1 MPSCFFILYTISV
14 VSGQNEFAERTEEEE
29 SRLSKQWCEILFNA
43 MRKLMNH
50 KKVQVI
56 GSLFILIS
64 MHYRF
69 KLTVFYFFI
78 FGEVKSLFVSHT
90 GMFLKTELNVVFNVY
105 QILYILVYCFKLC
118 MN

>member
-64 MHYRF
+64 MHYMF
-69 KLTVFYFFI
+69 ELTVLFFLRNEYRI
-78 FGEVKSLFVSHT
+78 VRKLSRFGLLGEGGLF
-90 GMFLKTELNVVFNVY
+90 
-105 QILYILVYCFKLC
+105 
-118 MN
+118 

>member
-1 MPSCFFILYTISV
+1 MIMPSCFFILYTISV

-69 KLTVFYFFI
+69 ELTVLFF
-78 FGEVKSLFVSHT
+78 FEK
-90 GMFLKTELNVVFNVY
+90 
-105 QILYILVYCFKLC
+105 
-118 MN
+118 

>member
-64 MHYRF
+64 MHYTF
-69 KLTVFYFFI
+69 ELTVLFFLRNEYRI
-78 FGEVKSLFVSHT
+78 VQKLSRFGLLGEGGLF
-90 GMFLKTELNVVFNVY
+90 
-105 QILYILVYCFKLC
+105 
-118 MN
+118 